1 MDGKSAALRR
11 VNFSA
16 SLYSNRGTTNDRG
29 AWQNQAMTGRISMRR
44 MILLASLVGLL
55 CAAPANAQD
64 VVKLKFSH
72 WVIAGHPV
80 SKWIQSWADDLRAK
94 SGGKI
99 DIEVYPSMQ
108 LGNAPEHYDMVRRG
122 TADMAWILH
131 GYTSDRF
138 PLTSLF
144 DIPFTVDD
152 AVVASTVVNNPEL
165 RAKYFDP
172 EAKGVKNLVLFTNQP
187 THLYTTKKPVR
198 VPDDLKGL
206 RIRFP
211 GAVTKRFIEEMG
223 GTPVGVPAPAMAESF
238 QKGLIDGTLTDHG
251 AVGITFK
258 LGGLIK
264 YTTEL
269 KAYVVT
275 FAFIMNPESYAKLKG
290 PMKEL
295 FDKSVMGQGPE
306 LGRLM
311 DSLDAPGKKIAMDAG
326 MEVVPIGEGEL
337 SLFREAGKRVEKA
350 VLEEREKAGVPAKAA
365 YALLTKLVAE
375 TKKK

>member
-1 MDGKSAALRR
+1 
-11 VNFSA
+11 
-16 SLYSNRGTTNDRG
+16 
-29 AWQNQAMTGRISMRR
+29 MRR
-44 MILLASLVGLL
+44 TLLLAPVLGLL
-55 CAAPANAQD
+55 LLGPAHAQD

-80 SKWIQSWADDLRAK
+80 SQWIQKWADDLRVK

-99 DIEVYPSMQ
+99 DMQVFPNMQ
-108 LGNAPEHYDMVRRG
+108 LGGPIEHYDMVRRG
-122 TADMAWILH
+122 TADLAWILH
-131 GYTSDRF
+131 GYTADRF
-138 PLTSLF
+138 PITTLF

-165 RAKYFDP
+165 RAKFYDP
-172 EAKGVKNLVLFTNQP
+172 EHKGVKNLVMFTNQP
-187 THLYTTKKPVR
+187 THLYTTGKQIR
-198 VPDDLKGL
+198 VPADLKGL

-211 GAVTKRFIEEMG
+211 GPVTKRFIEEMG
-223 GTPVGVPAPAMAESF
+223 GTPVNIPAPQMADAF

-264 YTTEL
+264 QTTEL

-295 FDKSVMGQGPE
+295 FDNSIKDQGPE

-311 DSLDAPGKKIAMDAG
+311 DSLDGPGKKIAMDAG
-326 MEVVPIGEGEL
+326 MQVTTLTEGEFAQ
-337 SLFREAGKRVEKA
+337 FREVGARVEKA
-350 VLEEREKAGVPAKAA
+350 VLEERGPQAKEAH
-365 YALLTKLVAE
+365 ALIKKLVAE